1 MAAEHFEFPNSL
13 NKTKLLSVQLGN
25 SLVLPLGEK
34 KVWFNRFELVRILN
48 KSWGFID
55 FS

>member
-1 MAAEHFEFPNSL
+1 MKK

>member
-1 MAAEHFEFPNSL
+1 MGLISKWGKISPEFHLTN

-34 KVWFNRFELVRILN
+34 KFGLIGL
-48 KSWGFID
+48 SWSGY
-55 FS
+55 